1 MKSICTHPMAL
12 SYIRVNKGWIVPK
25 VRHATASSDH
35 SSHTRCSTGPGA
47 ETWRAADKRE
57 KWEHRQY
64 VIIAFSS
71 LKLTIVTMYYIYS
84 SYSSCLN
91 VFGSKSGVWEEVLD
105 VVLLIALAQWLAC
118 PRPLL
123 VAGDGELVHDSD
135 VKWWKQLGI
144 STTLPGI
151 KHWPQPGLLTPHV
164 LTSHRPAERPRGDSG
179 DQNNNKDF
187 EGEMCTLFSHKM
199 KIGWRHF
206 LRWRTWSMTSR

>member
-1 MKSICTHPMAL
+1 M
-12 SYIRVNKGWIVPK
+12 PK

-35 SSHTRCSTGPGA
+35 SSHTRCSTGPGSGA

-105 VVLLIALAQWLAC
+105 VVLLIALPQWLAC

-135 VKWWKQLGI
+135 VKWWKQVRI

-151 KHWPQPGLLTPHV
+151 KHWAQPGPADPARPHLTPSSRA
-164 LTSHRPAERPRGDSG
+164 TERRFGGS
-179 DQNNNKDF
+179 K
-187 EGEMCTLFSHKM
+187 
-199 KIGWRHF
+199 
-206 LRWRTWSMTSR
+206 

>member
-1 MKSICTHPMAL
+1 MFLDQRVEFEKRFWTLFCWLHFAL
-12 SYIRVNKGWIVPK
+12 P
-25 VRHATASSDH
+25 
-35 SSHTRCSTGPGA
+35 
-47 ETWRAADKRE
+47 
-57 KWEHRQY
+57 
-64 VIIAFSS
+64 
-71 LKLTIVTMYYIYS
+71 
-84 SYSSCLN
+84 
-91 VFGSKSGVWEEVLD
+91 
-105 VVLLIALAQWLAC
+105 QWLAC

-164 LTSHRPAERPRGDSG
+164 LTSHRPAVRPRGDSG

-187 EGEMCTLFSHKM
+187 GGKMCTLFSHKM

-206 LRWRTWSMTSR
+206 LRWRTWSMTSRYPGSNTSSDLIFSHKLWSQVSN